1 MRKPVKIIFKN
12 LRDKSLPTRTVIGFN
27 EKIKTATHNWYHVN
41 MNYELDIKLSISG
54 TKQDFDD
61 KFTHVTVD
69 GKTYRITSFEQTSQN
84 KLTLEGEGANTR

>member
-12 LRDKSLPTRTVIGFN
+12 LRDKTLPTRTVIGFN
-27 EKIKTATHNWYHVN
+27 EKIKTATRNWYKVN
-41 MNYELDIKLSISG
+41 LDIDLDIKVSLAG
-54 TKQDFDD
+54 YKQDFDD

-84 KLTLEGEGANTR
+84 RLMLEGSSANYR